1 MRCIPL
7 RLEPG
12 SDLRTSLEAAAGAA
26 AGGSAFVV
34 CGIGSL
40 SQTRLRLAGAA
51 SEATVQGDVE
61 IVSLS
66 GTLTPDGAHLH
77 MAVADAQGR
86 VLGGH
91 VCRGNIVR
99 TTAEVLLV
107 PVSPWTLAREQDPQ
121 TGCKELVV
129 RAAPGGFESAT

>member
-1 MRCIPL
+1 MRFIPL

-12 SDLRTSLEAAAGAA
+12 SDLRSSLEAA

-40 SQTRLRLAGAA
+40 SQTRLRLAGAE
-51 SEATVQGDVE
+51 SETGVPGDVE
-61 IVSLS
+61 ILSLS

-91 VCRGNIVR
+91 VCRGNVVR
-99 TTAEVLLV
+99 TTAEVLLMQV
-107 PVSPWTLAREQDPQ
+107 PPGTLAREQDPK
-121 TGCKELVV
+121 TGYKELVV
-129 RAAPGGFESAT
+129 RPVPGGLESAA